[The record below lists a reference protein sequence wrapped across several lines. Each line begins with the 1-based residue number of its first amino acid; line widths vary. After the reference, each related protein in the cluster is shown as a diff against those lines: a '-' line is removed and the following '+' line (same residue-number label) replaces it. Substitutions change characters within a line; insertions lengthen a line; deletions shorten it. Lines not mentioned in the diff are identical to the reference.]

1 MIDKSYTIHYA
12 IVAVAHWQSGLGQQ
26 QQGLHRFENTMAW
39 ESAVGGAIARAS
51 RNTNSGGEET
61 AIREQIKE
69 PLLLTT
75 VVQMLNRCS
84 VPKTGRTS
92 FSDALFWFF
101 FGQAKKN
108 KEYSGIPKEAKQ
120 LKLIGPS

>member
-1 MIDKSYTIHYA
+1 
-12 IVAVAHWQSGLGQQ
+12 
-26 QQGLHRFENTMAW
+26 MAY

-75 VVQMLNRCS
+75 VVQMPNRCS
-84 VPKTGRTS
+84 SQKTGCTS
-92 FSDALFWFF
+92 FSGAFFWFF

-108 KEYSGIPKEAKQ
+108 KEYFE
-120 LKLIGPS
+120 